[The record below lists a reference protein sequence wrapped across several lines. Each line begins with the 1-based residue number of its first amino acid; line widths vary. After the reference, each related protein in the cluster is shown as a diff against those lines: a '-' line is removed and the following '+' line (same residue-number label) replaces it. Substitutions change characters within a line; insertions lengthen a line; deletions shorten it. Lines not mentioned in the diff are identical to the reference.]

1 MRVCGDVEK
10 LSVEESTDYF
20 KKRPRSNQIGAF
32 ASRQTEVIPNRQV
45 FLHIQACY
53 KFVCVTCDFK
63 LSDLYNFIP

>member
-45 FLHIQACY
+45 FLHIQA
-53 KFVCVTCDFK
+53 FTCDFK